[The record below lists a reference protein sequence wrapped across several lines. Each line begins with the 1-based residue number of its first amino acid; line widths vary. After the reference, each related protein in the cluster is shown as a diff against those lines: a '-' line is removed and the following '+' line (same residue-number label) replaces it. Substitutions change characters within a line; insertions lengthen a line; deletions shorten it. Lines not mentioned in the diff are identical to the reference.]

1 MKKNKI
7 TIKIK
12 NIINSTILST
22 MVFSPLALSD
32 DIEIYT
38 GSTDTESSVNIMFM
52 LDTSGSMDYD
62 VPGTR
67 DSRMDQA
74 KEALKAVINDL
85 PGDMKVGLGRF
96 NTPGGS
102 ILYPSQRLDDKVGQ
116 EIGLVPRSNDDD
128 AYEEGSGSKQ
138 TYAYTDELYFSPNK
152 RYTYKKISRED
163 EDAEQCPNGSDFL
176 WDNQYAGFTI
186 DGSGCFEI
194 NAFLFRDMSI
204 PRNAEI
210 LSAIMELTTESGDWK
225 AGGNVYI
232 ENDDDPK
239 RYDDQDIIYDGRS
252 YLGATRYWEMN
263 PTSRGQK
270 IYSPELRDL
279 VQPIVNRGDWD
290 NGINGLA
297 FKIESDIRYAYNT
310 YYTATSSS
318 SENHPVLRVT
328 YRDPS
333 IKQNTVG
340 IKFSEIAA
348 PSGSSVTK
356 GLLKLTASQNN
367 GSGFINIKLEEGKI
381 NESYEEKDRNITDRT
396 PRDEQLIIEFYDWNA
411 GEDRFFDVSSLLQSK
426 FNNLGWCGGGDVN
439 FIITSEDANA
449 VYARDAGDE
458 NNSFTLAPS
467 LQLEYE
473 GGDDSSCLSFD
484 RVIQVED
491 YADDSHEDSK
501 NDKNKP
507 YDAKVVIKGK
517 SGKGGFIFR
526 DINVPAGSTI
536 KEAYMQFT
544 VADGVDDGDWFNLEI
559 NEVSPTEYP
568 IPEYESSKKHISDD
582 RGTLSTTKY
591 WSVGNLNKN
600 DVIETVPLTDI
611 VQNRVNSAS
620 YASASNKDMEFVVT
634 NKSWSEGMQFN
645 VFSYDGNPGKVA
657 KLVIRYEGSST
668 LSTKSSLVSKTSAS
682 VRSGT
687 DNSPLTVRQHLLNL
701 IDVQPTNGG
710 TPMEGALY
718 EAGAYFLG
726 DPLSYGRS
734 RNESQTSSGEVK
746 ENRISGKETYTGG
759 VVEYPNGCNA
769 NNLSDSDCSDIY
781 ISGNPVYKSP
791 FTDNICESNNI
802 ILITDGEPSSSGT
815 SSSYYR
821 NSFWDYNGTTLTNL
835 IKNKTGVTCDEA
847 WECMNVFASYMY
859 NTDFM
864 PLKNGKS
871 NIITHTIGYANLDTR
886 TELQQLAGQ
895 GGGTFV
901 TAGNTE
907 ELVNALNLVIS
918 NIMEI
923 ESTLATPGVAVNQ
936 NNRTQHLSE
945 VYYSVFRPSI
955 EKGWLGNL
963 KKYRIDSTTE
973 KIVDVNGDDAVDD
986 ETGFFKE
993 GTTSYWSTE
1002 EDGGVVTKGGA
1013 ASKQTTSRKVYTYT
1027 AAATPNEED
1036 LTKAE
1041 NRVSSSNIYLNKHHF
1056 GLSSTFSNSEF
1067 VELVDW
1073 VSGIDVF
1080 DENFNADYTD
1090 ARKIMGDPL
1099 HSRPILISYS
1109 DTENYV
1115 FVSTNEGYLHAIDSE
1130 TGAEKFSFIPQEL
1143 LPNSYTRFLGGSGN
1157 HIYGLDGSWVAWR
1170 KDVNKDGI
1178 IRKDDG
1184 DHVYL
1189 YSGMRRG
1196 GDIFYALDVTDIDK
1210 PILKFAKSPAYSGFE
1225 DMGQTWSEPVLGR
1238 IKHNGVEKIAV
1249 IITGGYDL
1257 AYDNSNY
1264 TGLQDSL
1271 GSYLYFIDATTG
1283 ELIYS
1288 ISGNSGSGDLK
1299 VTGMEYSIVSKPNI
1313 LDLDSDGYV
1322 DRIYLTDL
1330 SSQIIKIKLNE
1341 ENTGSNMAEGK
1352 VIAKLGKS
1360 NGDTSIPNTR
1370 MMYDALA
1377 VAPIKDQG
1385 KKYMALV
1392 GGTGYRAHPLDKT
1405 RQDLIFMIKDKED
1418 FYEVGGQE
1426 MINSPILLSD
1436 LADVTTTTNSD
1447 AADTVVSTKNGYY
1460 IQLKD
1465 NNVNI
1470 GEKVTGE
1477 PLVYN
1482 NDIYLNT
1489 YVPNEVAGECVPV
1502 IGYTRGYKMDV
1513 RNGSPDKDLNG
1524 DGVIDEEDRYDD
1536 NISSGITNGSKIIY
1550 TEDGVFLLTN
1560 TKVQKIGENGELGV
1574 FKKRWYI
1581 EKGQ

>member
-1 MKKNKI
+1 MKIKNKI
-7 TIKIK
+7 KK
-12 NIINSTILST
+12 MKSIINSTLLST
-22 MVFSPLALSD
+22 IVFSPFAFSD

-38 GSTDTESSVNIMFM
+38 GSTDKETSVNIMFM
-52 LDTSGSMDYD
+52 LDTSGSMSYG

-102 ILYPSQRLDDKVGQ
+102 ILYPSKRLDDKVGQ
-116 EIGLVPRSNDDD
+116 EVGLIPRTNEDD
-128 AYEEGSGSKQ
+128 AYEKGSGDKETFVYSE
-138 TYAYTDELYFSPNK
+138 ELYFSPNK
-152 RYTYKKISRED
+152 KNAYKKISSRED
-163 EDAEQCPNGSDFL
+163 DAEQCPNGSGFL
-176 WDNQYAGFTI
+176 WDNQYAGITI
-186 DGSGCFEI
+186 DGSGCFEL
-194 NAFLFRDMSI
+194 NAFLFRNLNI
-204 PRNAEI
+204 PKNAEI
-210 LSAIMELTTESGDWK
+210 MSAIMELTTESGAWSVG
-225 AGGNVYI
+225 ANVFI
-232 ENDDDPK
+232 ENDSDPL
-239 RYDDQDIIYDGRS
+239 RYNSKKIINDGRS
-252 YLGATRYWEMN
+252 YLGTSRYWEMK
-263 PTSRGQK
+263 PTNKGQK
-270 IYSPELRDL
+270 VYSPDLKDL
-279 VQPIVNRGDWD
+279 VQSVVNRSDWVSGD
-290 NGINGLA
+290 NGLA
-297 FKIESDIRYAYNT
+297 FKLESDIRYGYNT

-328 YRDPS
+328 YRDNN
-333 IKQNTVG
+333 IKQNIVG
-340 IKFSEIAA
+340 IKFGEIAA
-348 PSGSSVTK
+348 PSGSTVTE

-367 GSGFINIKLEEGKI
+367 GSGSLTIKLEDGKN
-381 NESYEEKDRNITDRT
+381 NESYKEENQNISNRT
-396 PRDEQLIIEFYDWNA
+396 PRSEQLIIEFTDWNA

-439 FIITSEDANA
+439 FLITSEDANA
-449 VYARDAGDE
+449 VYAREAGDE
-458 NNSFTLAPS
+458 NNSFALAPS

-484 RVIQVED
+484 RIIQIND

-501 NDKNKP
+501 NYKNKP
-507 YDAKVVIKGK
+507 YNSKIVMKGK
-517 SGKGGFIFR
+517 GGIGGFIFR
-526 DINVPAGSTI
+526 DINIPAGSKI

-544 VADGVDDGDWFNLEI
+544 VAGGVDDDDWFDIRI
-559 NEVSPTEYP
+559 NEVSPYSYP
-568 IPEYESSKKHISDD
+568 IPEFKSNKYHLSYN
-582 RGTLSTTKY
+582 RGTLSSTKY
-591 WSVGNLNKN
+591 WSIGNLSKN
-600 DVIETVPLTDI
+600 DVIQTVPLTDI
-611 VQNRVNSAS
+611 VQNRINSAS
-620 YASASNKDMEFVVT
+620 YASATNKDIEFRVT
-634 NKSWSEGMQFN
+634 NNSWSSGMQFN
-645 VFSYDGNPGKVA
+645 VFSYDDNPGKVA
-657 KLVIRYEGSST
+657 KLIIRYEGSSGVNT
-668 LSTKSSLVSKTSAS
+668 TSVSTRSVSGSDS
-682 VRSGT
+682 
-687 DNSPLTVRQHLLNL
+687 SPLTVRQHLLNL

-746 ENRISGKETYTGG
+746 ENRISGEETYTGG
-759 VVEYPNGCNA
+759 TIQYPNGCSA

-781 ISGNPVYKSP
+781 ISGNPIYNSP
-791 FTDNICESNNI
+791 FTDNVCESNNI

-821 NSFWDYNGTTLTNL
+821 SSFWDYNGTTLSSL
-835 IKNKTGVTCDEA
+835 IRNKTGFTCDEA
-847 WECMNVFASYMY
+847 WECMNIWASYMY

-864 PLKNGKS
+864 PSKNGKS

-886 TELQQLAGQ
+886 VELQQLAGQ

-945 VYYSVFRPSI
+945 VYYSVFKPSV

-963 KKYRIDSTTE
+963 KKYEIDGLTE
-973 KIVDVNGDDAVDD
+973 RIVDSKGENAVDE

-993 GTTSYWSTE
+993 GTTSFWSTE
-1002 EDGGVVTKGGA
+1002 VDGGDVTKGGA
-1013 ASKQTTSRKVYTYT
+1013 ASKQTLSRKVYTYT
-1027 AAATPNEED
+1027 SSSVPSEVD
-1036 LTKAE
+1036 LTNPE
-1041 NRVSSSNIYLNKHHF
+1041 NVVNSSNLNLTKSHF
-1056 GLSSTFSNSEF
+1056 GLSSSFSDVEF
-1067 VELVDW
+1067 KSLVDW

-1080 DENFNADYTD
+1080 DENFNSVYTD
-1090 ARKIMGDPL
+1090 ARESMGDPL
-1099 HSRPILISYS
+1099 HSRPILVSYS

-1115 FVSTNEGYLHAIDSE
+1115 FVSTNEGYLHAIDSA
-1130 TGAEKFSFIPQEL
+1130 TGEEKFSFIPKEL
-1143 LPNSYTRFLGGSGN
+1143 LPNSYTRYVGGSGN

-1178 IRKDDG
+1178 IKKEDG
-1184 DHVYL
+1184 DHVYI

-1196 GDIFYALDVTDIDK
+1196 GDYLYALDVTDIDK
-1210 PILKFAKSPAYSGFE
+1210 PILKFMKSPYYSGFE

-1238 IKHNGVEKIAV
+1238 IKHNGVEKIALIV
-1249 IITGGYDL
+1249 TGGYDL

-1264 TGLQDSL
+1264 TDLQDSL
-1271 GSYLYFIDATTG
+1271 GSYLYFIDAKTG
-1283 ELIYS
+1283 DLIYS

-1299 VTGMEYSIVSKPNI
+1299 VTGMEYSIVSKPTI
-1313 LDLDSDGYV
+1313 LDLDSDGYL

-1352 VIAKLGKS
+1352 IIAKLGKS
-1360 NGDTSIPNTR
+1360 TGSVDLPNVR
-1370 MMYDALA
+1370 MMYDSIA

-1385 KKYMALV
+1385 KKYMAII

-1405 RQDLIFMIKDKED
+1405 RQDMIFMIKDKED
-1418 FYEVGGQE
+1418 FYEVGGQK

-1436 LADVTTTTNSD
+1436 LADVTTTTNSEN
-1447 AADTVVSTKNGYY
+1447 ASALVSVKDGYY

-1477 PLVYN
+1477 PVVYN

-1489 YVPNEVAGECVPV
+1489 YVPNEVEGECVPV
-1502 IGYTRGYKMDV
+1502 VGYTRGYKMDV

-1524 DGVIDEEDRYDD
+1524 DGIINEEDRYDD

-1560 TKVQKIGENGELGV
+1560 TKVKKIGENGDLGV

>member
-7 TIKIK
+7 RIKIK

-22 MVFSPLALSD
+22 IVFSPLALSD

-38 GSTDTESSVNIMFM
+38 GSSDTESSVNIMFM

-74 KEALKAVINDL
+74 KDALKAVINDL

-102 ILYPSQRLDDKVGQ
+102 ILYPSKRLDDKVGQ
-116 EIGLVPRSNDDD
+116 EIGLVPRSNEDD
-128 AYEEGSGSKQ
+128 AYEKGSGSKD
-138 TYAYTDELYFSPNK
+138 TYVYTDELYFSPNK
-152 RYTYKKISRED
+152 RYIYKRISEED
-163 EDAEQCPNGSDFL
+163 QDAEQCPNGSGFL
-176 WDNQYAGFTI
+176 WDNQYASFTI
-186 DGSGCFEI
+186 DSSGCFEV
-194 NAFLFRDMSI
+194 NAFLFRNLSL
-204 PRNAEI
+204 PRSAEI
-210 LSAIMELTTESGDWK
+210 LSAIMELTTRDGDWN
-225 AGGNVYI
+225 AGANVYI

-239 RYDDQDIIYDGRS
+239 EYDDKRIVYDGRS
-252 YLGATRYWEMN
+252 YLGESRYWEMK
-263 PTSRGQK
+263 PTNRGQK
-270 IYSPELRDL
+270 IYSPELKGL

-290 NGINGLA
+290 NGNNGLA
-297 FKIESDIRYAYNT
+297 FKIASDNRYAYNT
-310 YYTATSSS
+310 YYTSTSSS
-318 SENHPVLRVT
+318 SENHPVLRIT
-328 YRDPS
+328 YRDKS

-340 IKFSEIAA
+340 IKFSEVAA

-367 GSGFINIKLEEGKI
+367 GSGFMKIKLEDGKK
-381 NESYEEKDRNITDRT
+381 NLSYEEEEKNITDRKT
-396 PRDEQLIIEFYDWNA
+396 RDEQLIIEFYDWNA

-449 VYARDAGDE
+449 VYSRDAGDE
-458 NNSFTLAPS
+458 NNSFNLSPN

-484 RVIQVED
+484 RVIQVENH
-491 YADDSHEDSK
+491 ADDSHEDSK
-501 NDKNKP
+501 NDKNFP
-507 YDAKVVIKGK
+507 YASKIQIKGK
-517 SGKGGFIFR
+517 NGMGGFIFR
-526 DINVPAGSTI
+526 DINVPPKAKI
-536 KEAYMQFT
+536 KEAYLQLT
-544 VADGVDDGDWFNLEI
+544 AASGITDTWFNLRLHA
-559 NEVSPTEYP
+559 VKPSEYP
-568 IPEYESSKKHISDD
+568 IPEFESNKEHLSDD
-582 RGTLSTTKY
+582 RGTLSKTKY
-591 WSVGNLNKN
+591 WSVGNIDKN
-600 DVIETVPLTDI
+600 DTLKSVPLTDI
-611 VQNRVNSAS
+611 IQTRVNSAD
-620 YASASNKDMEFVVT
+620 YAAASSKDIEIKVINTNYT
-634 NKSWSEGMQFN
+634 NKHQFN
-645 VFSYDGNPGKVA
+645 VYSYDDNPGKAA
-657 KLVIRYEGSST
+657 KLIIRYEGTNSSY
-668 LSTKSSLVSKTSAS
+668 SNKSSIVSKNSS
-682 VRSGT
+682 INRNESG
-687 DNSPLTVRQHLLNL
+687 NSPLTVRQHLLNL

-734 RNESQTSSGEVK
+734 RNRNQTGSTEIK
-746 ENRISGKETYTGG
+746 ENRISGEETYTGG
-759 VVEYPNGCNA
+759 SIQYPRGCSE

-791 FTDNICESNNI
+791 FTNNICESNNI
-802 ILITDGEPSSSGT
+802 ILITDGEPSSSGAN
-815 SSSYYR
+815 SNYYKNSY
-821 NSFWDYNGTTLTNL
+821 WDYNGTTLTSL
-835 IKNKTGVTCDEA
+835 IKNKTGTTCDEA

-963 KKYRIDSTTE
+963 KKYRIDSKTE
-973 KIVDVNGDDAVDD
+973 KIVDANGDDAVDN

-993 GTTSYWSTE
+993 GTTSYWSNE
-1002 EDGGVVTKGGA
+1002 KDGGSVIKGGA
-1013 ASKQTTSRKVYTYT
+1013 ANKQTTSRKVYTYT
-1027 AAATPNEED
+1027 STSNPNNED
-1036 LTKAE
+1036 LTRSE
-1041 NRVSSSNIYLNKHHF
+1041 NKVDSSNVYLKKSHF
-1056 GLSSTFSNSEF
+1056 GLSNSFSNSEF
-1067 VELVDW
+1067 KNLVDW
-1073 VSGIDVF
+1073 ISGVDIF
-1080 DENFNADYTD
+1080 DENFNGEYTD

-1099 HSRPILISYS
+1099 HSRPILVSYS

-1130 TGAEKFSFIPQEL
+1130 TGEEKFSFIPQEL
-1143 LPNSYTRFLGGSGN
+1143 LPNSYTRFMGGSGN

-1178 IRKDDG
+1178 IRKNDG
-1184 DHVYL
+1184 DHVYI

-1196 GDIFYALDVTDIDK
+1196 GDNFYALDVTDINK
-1210 PILKFAKSPAYSGFE
+1210 PILKFVKSPAYSGFE
-1225 DMGQTWSEPVLGR
+1225 DIGQTWSEPVLGR

-1313 LDLDSDGYV
+1313 LDLDSDGYI

-1341 ENTGSNMAEGK
+1341 ENTGSDMAEGK

-1370 MMYDALA
+1370 MMYDAIA

-1447 AADTVVSTKNGYY
+1447 AANAIVSTKNGYY

-1513 RNGSPDKDLNG
+1513 RNGSPSKDLNG
-1524 DGVIDEEDRYDD
+1524 DGVIDQEDRYDD